1 MRTPRTPPVARSLR
15 SAAGFTFVELLV
27 TSLVV
32 LILAAAAMP
41 LAKVTMQR
49 QREIELR
56 RTLRELRTAIDKYKD
71 SVDAGLI
78 AGTDVKLGSEGYP
91 PDLQTLVDGVN
102 KNGDASGTKLKFLR
116 RIPMDPMTHSTEWG
130 FRSYQDTADS
140 KSWGGQNVFD
150 VYSKSEG
157 KALDGTTY
165 KDW

>member
-1 MRTPRTPPVARSLR
+1 MTVRKLPGSRLR
-15 SAAGFTFVELLV
+15 SASGFTFVELLIV
-27 TSLVV
+27 SLIIFV
-32 LILAAAAMP
+32 LASAAMP
-41 LAKVTMQR
+41 MAKVTMQR

-102 KNGDASGTKLKFLR
+102 KAGDASGAKLKFLR
-116 RIPMDPMTHSTEWG
+116 RIPMDPITHTTEWG
-130 FRSYQDTADS
+130 LRSYQDAPDS
-140 KSWGGQNVFD
+140 RNWGGQNVFD
-150 VYSKSEG
+150 VYCKSEG

-165 KDW
+165 RDW